1 MWNMTLINQRKPWIR
16 DVDIATDYPRKRT
29 SSLNLVHLVWPLC
42 GQRESL
48 QIARPQN
55 CVSQIFTRRGW
66 RGRGWSNWKII
77 GLLCSPEECSP
88 FLWVWYV
95 CAKDL
100 KRSWG
105 WIFDSKAKA
114 NHQPGARK
122 RNFHL
127 PLLLM
132 LNLAVEHKWSA
143 TWLTVWRRVEISRL
157 PLFPDD
163 SKVNG
168 ICLGRL
174 CFFFYLFFFSL
185 RRMPLGTKG
194 MLGHSS
200 DLVSPD
206 RLDSVMMRGSLE
218 ETPEVGVEKTRLDD
232 STSATPPFLAGESP
246 STGAGTPSLSQMSQ
260 ESGNSDDRTG
270 SWTGAMRHLT
280 KPCGLS
286 ETVGFVWQSVFL
298 GRFINALVLALWWV
312 TLWKIPENNT
322 SWGLFPNPCLPDCWT
337 ISLLLLQVELGR
349 LAWFS

>member
-174 CFFFYLFFFSL
+174 CFFFYLFFFSSKKDAS
-185 RRMPLGTKG
+185 RDKRHVGTFVWPRVSRSFGFCDDARESRGDPRGGSGKDPLGWFHFS
-194 MLGHSS
+194 HSTLPGRRES
-200 DLVSPD
+200 LD
-206 RLDSVMMRGSLE
+206 R
-218 ETPEVGVEKTRLDD
+218 
-232 STSATPPFLAGESP
+232 
-246 STGAGTPSLSQMSQ
+246 
-260 ESGNSDDRTG
+260 
-270 SWTGAMRHLT
+270 SW
-280 KPCGLS
+280 
-286 ETVGFVWQSVFL
+286 
-298 GRFINALVLALWWV
+298 NAQ
-312 TLWKIPENNT
+312 P
-322 SWGLFPNPCLPDCWT
+322 
-337 ISLLLLQVELGR
+337 
-349 LAWFS
+349 